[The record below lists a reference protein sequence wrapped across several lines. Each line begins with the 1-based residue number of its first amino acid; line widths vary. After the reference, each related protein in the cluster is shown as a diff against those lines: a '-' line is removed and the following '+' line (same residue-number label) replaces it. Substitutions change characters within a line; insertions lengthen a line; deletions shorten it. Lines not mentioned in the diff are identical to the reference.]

1 MIPAFSTVLPLIG
14 FGAAFCIVLSLLGLI
29 FAQQIYQ
36 ASRLNRRLAAIRT
49 GRGQAE
55 TSEQLRKEQRFR
67 QGRFVTQICERI
79 EDQARRGNIYMPAG
93 HLLGIMLGLSVIV
106 FALLTLGTDFP
117 LVTRLIVTIPAGP
130 SCVLVWLSAKAQ
142 KRIRAIEEQLA
153 DAIDLMVRSLRV
165 GHPFGAAVSAA
176 AEEIPDPLG
185 TELQLIADEIAYG
198 RDAAD
203 AISEFAEKVRLQDLR
218 FLSVAVAIQQK
229 SGGNLAE
236 ILDGL
241 SKVVR
246 ARFKLFRR
254 VRAIT
259 AEAKWSGTFLSGFP
273 VAAMVMILLIKP
285 DYYDNVRETTFFVPL
300 ASIVSLLL
308 VCNILYMRRL
318 TDLKV

>member
-1 MIPAFSTVLPLIG
+1 MVPGFNTVLPLIG
-14 FGAAFCIVLSLLGLI
+14 FGAAFCIVITFSALI
-29 FAQQIYQ
+29 FARQIHHT
-36 ASRLNRRLAAIRT
+36 SRLNRRLATIKT

-55 TSEQLRKEQRFR
+55 TSEQLRKEKRFR
-67 QGRFVTQICERI
+67 QGRFVTHLYERI
-79 EDQARRGNIYMPAG
+79 DNQARRGNVFMPAG
-93 HLLGIMLGLSVIV
+93 HLLGVMFGLSVV
-106 FALLTLGTDFP
+106 AFVVLTLGTDFSLLTH
-117 LVTRLIVTIPAGP
+117 LVLAFPTGP
-130 SCVLVWLSAKAQ
+130 CGVFFWLSSKAR
-142 KRIRAIEEQLA
+142 KRVRAIEEQLA
-153 DAIDLMVRSLRV
+153 DAIDLLVRSLRV

-176 AEEIPDPLG
+176 AEQIPDPLG

-203 AISEFAEKVRLQDLR
+203 AISEFAEKVCLQDLR

-236 ILDGL
+236 ILEGL

-285 DYYDNVRETTFFVPL
+285 DYYDNVRETAFFVPL
-300 ASIVSLLL
+300 ASIVFLLL
-308 VCNILYMRRL
+308 LCNILYMRRL
-318 TDLKV
+318 TNLKV

>member
-1 MIPAFSTVLPLIG
+1 MASSFSTFLPLIG
-14 FGAAFCIVLSLLGLI
+14 LGAVLFIFLALFGLL
-29 FAQQIYQ
+29 FARQIQ
-36 ASRLNRRLAAIRT
+36 NGARLNRRLAMIRT
-49 GRGQAE
+49 GRGQGDTPE
-55 TSEQLRKEQRFR
+55 HLRKEQRF
-67 QGRFVTQICERI
+67 QHGRFLARLCERI
-79 EDQARRGNIYMPAG
+79 EDQARRGNVFMPAG
-93 HLLGIMLGLSVIV
+93 QLLRIMLGLSVV
-106 FALLTLGTDFP
+106 GFVLLTLATDFP
-117 LVTRLIVTIPAGP
+117 LLTRLVLTAATGP
-130 SCVLVWLSAKAQ
+130 FCVFLWLSRKAH
-142 KRIRAIEEQLA
+142 KRMRAIEEQLA

-165 GHPFGAAVSAA
+165 GHPLGAAVSAA
-176 AEEIPDPLG
+176 GEEIPDPLG
-185 TELQLIADEIAYG
+185 AELRLIADEIAYG

-203 AISEFAEKVRLQDLR
+203 AISEFAEKVNLQDLR

-285 DYYDNVRETTFFVPL
+285 DYYDNIRETPFFVPL
-300 ASIVSLLL
+300 ASVVFLLL
-308 VCNILYMRRL
+308 ICNILYMRRL